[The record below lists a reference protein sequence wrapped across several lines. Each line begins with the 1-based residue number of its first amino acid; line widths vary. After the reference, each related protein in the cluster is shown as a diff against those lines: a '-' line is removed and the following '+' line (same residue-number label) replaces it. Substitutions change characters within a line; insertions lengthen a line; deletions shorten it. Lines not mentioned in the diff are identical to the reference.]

1 MNFENNTEGLK
12 HQSDAERLAT
22 QLDREGVDLT
32 NIEEVLKV
40 AELLLGDDKSES
52 EVMAIVDEVI
62 QKRVLPDIE
71 ATS

>member
-1 MNFENNTEGLK
+1 MSLENNTEGLK

-22 QLDREGVDLT
+22 RLEREGVDLT
-32 NIEEVLKV
+32 NMEEVLKV

-52 EVMAIVDEVI
+52 EVMTIVDEVI
-62 QKRVLPDIE
+62 QKRVLPDTE